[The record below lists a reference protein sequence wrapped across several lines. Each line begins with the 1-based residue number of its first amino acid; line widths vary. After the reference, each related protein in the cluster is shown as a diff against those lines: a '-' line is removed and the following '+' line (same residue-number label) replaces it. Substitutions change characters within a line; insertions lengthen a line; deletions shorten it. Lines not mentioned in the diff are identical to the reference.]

1 MEKRELPDIHEPKKP
16 PMSEKK
22 KQSILEKLWLT
33 YYNDTLLEKGVIKHV
48 YDGVKVLGNG
58 EYTKKLTVK
67 LHAFSASAKEKIE
80 ACGGTAEVI

>member
-33 YYNDTLLEKGVIKHV
+33 YYNDTLLEKKGYSDRRRWKFN
-48 YDGVKVLGNG
+48 YKLLGR
-58 EYTKKLTVK
+58 
-67 LHAFSASAKEKIE
+67 
-80 ACGGTAEVI
+80 

>member
-33 YYNDTLLEKGVIKHV
+33 YYNDTLLEKGVISQEEHDKMR
-48 YDGVKVLGNG
+48 VKIKTRVGSM
-58 EYTKKLTVK
+58 ER
-67 LHAFSASAKEKIE
+67 
-80 ACGGTAEVI
+80 

>member
-33 YYNDTLLEKGVIKHV
+33 YYNDTLLEKGVISQEERQ
-48 YDGVKVLGNG
+48 DAG
-58 EYTKKLTVK
+58 EDQDPRRFHGTIKGHPGRQEKLSCLPCT
-67 LHAFSASAKEKIE
+67 
-80 ACGGTAEVI
+80 

>member
-33 YYNDTLLEKGVIKHV
+33 YYNDTLLEKGVISQEEHDKMRV
-48 YDGVKVLGNG
+48 KIKTRDGSM
-58 EYTKKLTVK
+58 ER
-67 LHAFSASAKEKIE
+67 
-80 ACGGTAEVI
+80 